1 MAAPAGVAYGR
12 GDTASDTTGFAVALE
27 KFTSLKNDKENSFI
41 RKCDT
46 VKVKPDSIK
55 NHLENIKKDIKP
67 NEEDWSQAYGKEY
80 ADSLSSFVNTC
91 REIEQYNNDACDKF
105 IKAYID
111 NHIAN
116 IDIKKLAEAQE
127 KRTSS
132 ENETK
137 ETSPAPSETNA
148 SDSLAT
154 QSHTSPSNS
163 TPYPALQSEL
173 TRLTH
178 ILYLLGALGGIT
190 FIFLLA
196 LFFKSQRP
204 ATTYPNDPLRDD
216 RDANNYA
223 TSASVKQIGEKVQAL
238 EQTLKQLN
246 KDVKERFPLPA
257 KTQPATTTTMPPS
270 KSTYPQPN
278 ATSGARTT
286 PPFVSPSAGSVAEP
300 NTPPKGFTTLYVSV
314 KAGEPNTLFKQ
325 TPILT
330 REHLYEIHLKS
341 PDAQEGELHICPH
354 IGPEFARKF
363 INQRMQY
370 LKPCEILSALTNAEK
385 ISMVSSGV
393 VLKRGSDWIVTT
405 SPKVRLI

>member
-12 GDTASDTTGFAVALE
+12 GDTASDSTGFAVAL
-27 KFTSLKNDKENSFI
+27 KIFTSLKKTKGNSFI
-41 RKCDT
+41 DKCKNAKFT
-46 VKVKPDSIK
+46 PDSIE
-55 NHLENIKKDIKP
+55 NHLKNIKKDINP
-67 NEEDWSQAYGKEY
+67 NEGEWLQAYGKEY
-80 ADSLSSFVNTC
+80 ADSLSFFVNTC
-91 REIEQYNNDACDKF
+91 REIEQYNSDDCGKF

-111 NHIAN
+111 NNIAN
-116 IDIKKLAEAQE
+116 IDIKNLEKEK

-132 ENETK
+132 ENESK

-148 SDSLAT
+148 SDFLVT
-154 QSHTSPSNS
+154 QSHTSQSNS

-173 TRLTH
+173 ARLTH

-204 ATTYPNDPLRDD
+204 AATHPNDPVRDD
-216 RDANNYA
+216 RDGNDCATNN
-223 TSASVKQIGEKVQAL
+223 SNEQIGEKVQAL

-325 TPILT
+325 TPIFA
-330 REHLYEIHLKS
+330 RDHLYEIHLKS